1 MQLIYN
7 WITLSVWFYF
17 HVQETSQGKT
27 VWSDDS
33 LLLWYFT
40 NCRDHKQ
47 IFFFLLKHEH
57 FALHTLCHTKQNTLL
72 AVLEVRIMTWFC
84 SAEKAKPDHLLIF
97 VSPIETF
104 RRQWQQHQSL
114 EYKRHSSLFWAE
126 WRFAPIRSICLLK
139 QVQGHYKWLT
149 AV

>member
-27 VWSDDS
+27 VWTSASQCSFDI
-33 LLLWYFT
+33 LQTVEIT
-40 NCRDHKQ
+40 NR
-47 IFFFLLKHEH
+47 FFFFNSSMNTLLY
-57 FALHTLCHTKQNTLL
+57 TLFVIQNTLL

-97 VSPIETF
+97 VSPIKTF

>member
-1 MQLIYN
+1 MYRRLLRERLFGATTLCSFDILQTVE
-7 WITLSVWFYF
+7 ITNRF
-17 HVQETSQGKT
+17 
-27 VWSDDS
+27 
-33 LLLWYFT
+33 
-40 NCRDHKQ
+40 
-47 IFFFLLKHEH
+47 FFFLLKHEH

-139 QVQGHYKWLT
+139 QVQGHYK
-149 AV
+149 